1 VSDSTGLRVA
11 VYADNWYRPN
21 PDGIYADRSLVV
33 FIAGV
38 AAAAERTVLLGQ
50 LDPNLP
56 RAHYRVPDHLEFVGL
71 PSYPSMLSPRAP
83 LAMLR
88 SLRTFW
94 KAIRDVDVVWL
105 LGPHPLC
112 LAFAAL
118 AAARGKRVALGVRQD
133 FPTYV
138 RTRHPD
144 KRLVHL
150 AGDLLEGSYRLMAR
164 LGAPTVVVG
173 PELAQNFKRA
183 RHLLPI
189 AVSLVRDSDI
199 ADPAAASARVWD
211 GERSVLSVGRLE
223 TEKNPL
229 LLADVLARLTQ
240 NPSQAA
246 EPPASATADSAWRLL
261 ICGEGPMEGELRD
274 RLRELGVADRAELL
288 GYLPIHGGLM
298 DRYRSV
304 NAFLH
309 VSWTEGMPQVLLE
322 AFAAGTPVV
331 ATAVGGVPEAA
342 GDAALLIPPGDPDAA
357 ARALARLAA
366 EPELRRELVAKGIER
381 VRSRTL
387 EAESARVARFLADP
401 GVSVQ
406 SG

>member
-1 VSDSTGLRVA
+1 VSAPTGLRVA

-50 LDPNLP
+50 LDPSLP

-94 KAIRDVDVVWL
+94 RAIRDVDVVWL

-118 AAARGKRVALGVRQD
+118 AAARGKRVTLGVRQD

-150 AGDLLEGSYRLMAR
+150 AGDLLEGSYRLLAR

-199 ADPAAASARVWD
+199 ADPAQASTRVWD

-229 LLADVLARLTQ
+229 LLADVLARL
-240 NPSQAA
+240 
-246 EPPASATADSAWRLL
+246 DDGHWRLL
-261 ICGEGPMEGELRD
+261 ICGEGPMEGELRE

>member
-1 VSDSTGLRVA
+1 VSDARSAGASPLRVA
-11 VYADNWYRPN
+11 VYADNWYRPT
-21 PDGIYADRSLVV
+21 PDGVYADRSLVL

-38 AAAAERTVLLGQ
+38 AAAAEHTILLGQ
-50 LDPNLP
+50 LDPDLP
-56 RAHYRVPDHLEFVGL
+56 RAHYRVPDHVEFVGL
-71 PSYPSMLSPRAP
+71 PSYPSMLSLRAP
-83 LAMLR
+83 VAMLR
-88 SLRTFW
+88 SLRAFW
-94 KAIRDVDVVWL
+94 KLLSQVDVVWL

-118 AAARGKRVALGVRQD
+118 AALRGKRITLGVRQD

-138 RTRHPD
+138 RTRHPGR
-144 KRLVHL
+144 RLVHL
-150 AGDLLEGSYRLMAR
+150 AGDMLEGSYRLMAR
-164 LGAPTVVVG
+164 AGAPTVVVG
-173 PELAQNFKRA
+173 PDLAANFARA
-183 RHLLPI
+183 RRLLQMS
-189 AVSLVRDSDI
+189 VSLVRDSDI
-199 ADPAAASARVWD
+199 ADPAEATARPWN
-211 GERSVLSVGRLE
+211 GERQVLSVGRLE

-229 LLADVLARLTQ
+229 LLADVLARL
-240 NPSQAA
+240 SG
-246 EPPASATADSAWRLL
+246 DGDWRLL

-274 RLRELGVADRAELL
+274 RLRELGVEDRAELL

-357 ARALARLAA
+357 VTALGRIAA
-366 EPELRRELVAKGIER
+366 DPELRRQLVTKGIER
-381 VRSRTL
+381 VRGRTL
-387 EAESARVARFLADP
+387 EAESARVAHFLANPD
-401 GVSVQ
+401 GSVQ
-406 SG
+406 NG

>member
-1 VSDSTGLRVA
+1 VSDARSAGASPLRVA
-11 VYADNWYRPN
+11 VYADNWYRPT
-21 PDGIYADRSLVV
+21 PDGVYADRSLVL

-38 AAAAERTVLLGQ
+38 AAAAEHTILLGQ
-50 LDPNLP
+50 LDPDLP
-56 RAHYRVPDHLEFVGL
+56 RAHYRVPDHVEFVGL
-71 PSYPSMLSPRAP
+71 PSYPSMLSLRAP
-83 LAMLR
+83 VAMLR
-88 SLRTFW
+88 SLRAFW
-94 KAIRDVDVVWL
+94 KLLSQVDVVWL

-118 AAARGKRVALGVRQD
+118 AALRGRRITLGVRQD

-138 RTRHPD
+138 RTRHPGR
-144 KRLVHL
+144 RLVHL
-150 AGDLLEGSYRLMAR
+150 AGDMLEGSYRLMAR
-164 LGAPTVVVG
+164 AGAPTVVVG
-173 PELAQNFKRA
+173 PDLAANFARA
-183 RHLLPI
+183 RRLLQMS
-189 AVSLVRDSDI
+189 VSLVRDSDI
-199 ADPAAASARVWD
+199 ADPAEATARPWN
-211 GERSVLSVGRLE
+211 GERQVLSVGRLE

-229 LLADVLARLTQ
+229 LLADVLARL
-240 NPSQAA
+240 SG
-246 EPPASATADSAWRLL
+246 DGDWRLL

-274 RLRELGVADRAELL
+274 RLRELGVEDRAELL

-342 GDAALLIPPGDPDAA
+342 GEAALLVPPGDPDAA
-357 ARALARLAA
+357 ARALDRIAND
-366 EPELRRELVAKGIER
+366 PELRRQLVLKGIER
-381 VRSRTL
+381 VRGRTL

-401 GVSVQ
+401 DGSVQ
-406 SG
+406 NG

>member
-1 VSDSTGLRVA
+1 VSGARPLRVA
-11 VYADNWYRPN
+11 VYADNWYRPTA
-21 PDGIYADRSLVV
+21 DGVYADRSLVL

-38 AAAAERTVLLGQ
+38 AAAAEHTILLGQ
-50 LDPNLP
+50 LDPDLP
-56 RAHYRVPDHLEFVGL
+56 RAHYRVPDQIEFVGL
-71 PSYPSMLSPRAP
+71 PSYASMLSPGAP

-88 SLRTFW
+88 SLRAFW
-94 KAIRDVDVVWL
+94 RLLGQVDVVWL

-118 AAARGKRVALGVRQD
+118 AALRRKRVTLGVRQD

-138 RTRHPD
+138 RTRHPGR
-144 KRLVHL
+144 RLVHL
-150 AGDLLEGSYRLMAR
+150 AGDLLEGCYRLLAR
-164 LGAPTVVVG
+164 RAPTVVVG
-173 PELAQNFKRA
+173 PELASNFSKA

-189 AVSLVRDSDI
+189 SVSLVRDSDI
-199 ADPAAASARVWD
+199 ADPAEAAVRPWN
-211 GERSVLSVGRLE
+211 GERTVLSVGRLE

-229 LLADVLARLTQ
+229 LLADVLARLTP
-240 NPSQAA
+240 NPAQPS
-246 EPPASATADSAWRLL
+246 EPPAAGPGEDWRLL
-261 ICGEGPMEGELRD
+261 ICGEGPMEDELRG
-274 RLRELGVADRAELL
+274 RLRELGVEDRAELL

-357 ARALARLAA
+357 AAALARIAA
-366 EPELRRELVAKGIER
+366 EPELRRELVTKGIER
-381 VRSRTL
+381 VRGRTL

-401 GVSVQ
+401 DGSVQ
-406 SG
+406 TG